1 MTTLKQGD
9 LIKDE
14 DGNTRKVLGVC
25 GEVVHISCSD
35 DHDALLATYA
45 EPQLKRLGYTWD
57 TTAWEPEIGSNYWY
71 IFINAGVE
79 VGASIWNDD
88 QYDRARRDFLGIHQ
102 TKELG
107 KAALSEIRRKLG
119 K

>member
-35 DHDALLATYA
+35 DHDDLLATYT

-57 TTAWEPEIGSNYWY
+57 TPAWEPSYGMKYW
-71 IFINAGVE
+71 FANSRGEAVQDR
-79 VGASIWNDD
+79 WDD
-88 QYDRARRDFLGIHQ
+88 QTQDHARRDFLGIYE
-102 TKELG
+102 TKELCE
-107 KAALSEIRRKLG
+107 AALLEIRRKLG

>member
-9 LIKDE
+9 LIKGCE
-14 DGNTRKVLGVC
+14 EVRKVLGVC
-25 GEVVHISCSD
+25 GDVLHISRGNS
-35 DHDALLATYA
+35 HDAHHFTAT
-45 EPQLKRLGYTWD
+45 ESELKTYGFTWD
-57 TTAWEPEIGSNYWY
+57 TPAWEPEIGSNYWY

-88 QYDRARRDFLGIHQ
+88 QYDRARRDFLGIYQ
-102 TKELG
+102 TKELCE
-107 KAALSEIRRKLG
+107 AALLEIRRKLG